1 MGSLLQTEE
10 SLSILD
16 EGFRPWPRVKEGT
29 EASWDFYDIHDRN
42 KAADLV
48 TLQKYKN
55 REDLET
61 YTVVLKEVFNL
72 FGQGIH
78 ESLTRTM
85 GAYLEATGGTDQNQH
100 KTQWEKAIA
109 SKLICTNNPAESPFA
124 TAKAYL
130 DLYPTMKLRSLAAFS
145 ASICNGTHRP
155 KHGAGTQVKEAGIA
169 LTAPDAVK
177 AAVSKLCGV
186 RRRTPG
192 ALTVLMRTN
201 NVADEVAA
209 NLERKRRKAQK
220 MAAKAK
226 AQASKMQKMDAAV
239 EVTLAETHD
248 EMTDELASF
257 GRAKTAK
264 LNYLEEQ
271 FRSRKLLRNG
281 VYLSIPENSPFRSRS
296 KPFSLRLKP
305 HEEPSKKAT
314 TTDRI
319 AYLVRLLRVMITE
332 DQDRPLDPA
341 DAFEDKKLIR
351 QLPVISQVYINPVSV
366 RLKAEQ
372 EARLAQLATPEDNPW
387 LAQLHKEYVGKILY
401 DNGYF
406 RVFDVLYVPNKG
418 SKTRYPC
425 WEATTE
431 PGFLEDGQFIV
442 DERHRTPGADGK
454 TILLKSSMVGFA
466 LAEYSNGD
474 DVDPVRLTFADEC
487 HSRFIQRQAR
497 VASASASASAKAPS
511 RRRKRDLLPAASHS
525 SATRR
530 SCRSRNDSTDTS
542 TTSKGSLNPY
552 LHPNPN
558 P

>member
-1 MGSLLQTEE
+1 M
-10 SLSILD
+10 
-16 EGFRPWPRVKEGT
+16 
-29 EASWDFYDIHDRN
+29 
-42 KAADLV
+42 

-130 DLYPTMKLRSLAAFS
+130 DLYPTMNLRSLAAFS
-145 ASICNGTHRP
+145 ASICSGTHRP
-155 KHGAGTQVKEAGIA
+155 KHGAGTQVKEAGVA

-248 EMTDELASF
+248 E
-257 GRAKTAK
+257 R
-264 LNYLEEQ
+264 
-271 FRSRKLLRNG
+271 
-281 VYLSIPENSPFRSRS
+281 
-296 KPFSLRLKP
+296 
-305 HEEPSKKAT
+305 
-314 TTDRI
+314 
-319 AYLVRLLRVMITE
+319 
-332 DQDRPLDPA
+332 
-341 DAFEDKKLIR
+341 
-351 QLPVISQVYINPVSV
+351 
-366 RLKAEQ
+366 
-372 EARLAQLATPEDNPW
+372 
-387 LAQLHKEYVGKILY
+387 
-401 DNGYF
+401 
-406 RVFDVLYVPNKG
+406 
-418 SKTRYPC
+418 
-425 WEATTE
+425 
-431 PGFLEDGQFIV
+431 
-442 DERHRTPGADGK
+442 
-454 TILLKSSMVGFA
+454 
-466 LAEYSNGD
+466 D
-474 DVDPVRLTFADEC
+474 D
-487 HSRFIQRQAR
+487 
-497 VASASASASAKAPS
+497 
-511 RRRKRDLLPAASHS
+511 
-525 SATRR
+525 
-530 SCRSRNDSTDTS
+530 
-542 TTSKGSLNPY
+542 
-552 LHPNPN
+552 
-558 P
+558 